1 MVAARRLV
9 GGDLAIPGWLL
20 LAALVTILAGTVET
34 GWQQKLRHDADHP
47 QLETAQTAV
56 QRLDG
61 GALPT
66 AVVGS
71 QRVDLV
77 TSRDPWITVTDSSG
91 LPLASSGD
99 LFGLP
104 PIPPSGVF
112 DYVRAHGHD
121 QITWQPAEGVRH
133 AIVVDRYRG
142 GFVVAGRTRTPCCVG
157 SFSAGSPASPPSP
170 ADGRCFTVAAP
181 PETWPGRRG

>member
-61 GALPT
+61 GALPA
-66 AVVGS
+66 AVVGTR
-71 QRVDLV
+71 RVDLV
-77 TSRDPWITVTDSSG
+77 TSQEAWITVTDSSG

-104 PIPPSGVF
+104 PIPPAGVF
-112 DYVRAHGHD
+112 DWARAHGED
-121 QITWQPAEGVRH
+121 RITWQPAEGVRH

-142 GFVVAGRTRTPCCVG
+142 GFVVAGRSLSVVEQNEDTLLRWVVIG
-157 SFSAGSPASPPSP
+157 WLAGLAI
-170 ADGRCFTVAAP
+170 VAGGWALLH
-181 PETWPGRRG
+181 RRRAA

>member
-1 MVAARRLV
+1 M
-9 GGDLAIPGWLL
+9 
-20 LAALVTILAGTVET
+20 
-34 GWQQKLRHDADHP
+34 
-47 QLETAQTAV
+47 
-56 QRLDG
+56 
-61 GALPT
+61 
-66 AVVGS
+66 
-71 QRVDLV
+71 
-77 TSRDPWITVTDSSG
+77 TDSSG

-142 GFVVAGRTRTPCCVG
+142 GFVVAGRSLSVVEQNEDTLLRWVVIG
-157 SFSAGSPASPPSP
+157 WLAGLA
-170 ADGRCFTVAAP
+170 TVAGGWALLH
-181 PETWPGRRG
+181 RRRAA